1 MTHEPQGPWLTLLLR
16 HLPPGAALGWDD
28 LLVGHDFGFLAP
40 PEIQAWVAA
49 QGFPGEACQALAA
62 LAGEGLERFERAL
75 WDAVTEA
82 TGKTPRPGGRRW
94 ERAQDRWRV
103 ALLKDALAAPVSAEA
118 LGVLVAAIYESVG
131 CPEDMLG
138 LWGRSTGPARP
149 QGDSDRAKIQ
159 AFIQRRELD
168 TVGGF

>member
-1 MTHEPQGPWLTLLLR
+1 M
-16 HLPPGAALGWDD
+16 
-28 LLVGHDFGFLAP
+28 
-40 PEIQAWVAA
+40 
-49 QGFPGEACQALAA
+49 
-62 LAGEGLERFERAL
+62 
-75 WDAVTEA
+75 
-82 TGKTPRPGGRRW
+82 
-94 ERAQDRWRV
+94 